1 MILLKMTKLKSMT
14 YFRQNFMCQKFNFAV
29 LVSIFME
36 NTFNKLNCTCS
47 NFVLHLKAHLIMT
60 KQTAS
65 VLFFLFILISVFTSG
80 CQKDELNSDP
90 SFKLQ
95 FSADTVI
102 FDTVFTTI
110 GSSSKA
116 LVIRNTGNTKVN
128 ISKITLAR
136 RSSSPFRVNI
146 DGTSTDEYHNLEIAA
161 NDSAYIFVKVTIDPN
176 NASNPLI
183 ETDSIVFEINGNTQ
197 NVKLV
202 AWGQDA
208 YFHLNDFL
216 SGNITL
222 PNDKPH
228 IVYGTLTVQNGC
240 KLSIEKGTRLYF
252 HDGGSLEI
260 QSGAS
265 LNVLGTLESPVLFTG
280 DNLEDY
286 YQDLP
291 GLWEGIWLKNGS
303 KTISFTY
310 AEITNAKVGIR
321 ADSIGMDDAEPLRL
335 HNCMIHNM
343 NNYGIYATK
352 AHIVATNCQITNCGG
367 NVVSI
372 ENGGDYDFRNCTLA
386 RYFSGRSYPALYIS
400 NYVSDSTGERFPGE
414 LTSAYFGNCIISGY
428 QSDQIGLYELE
439 GTLFNFQFDYC
450 LVNWDKPFYQKYEP
464 NFTNCISNEEAKFID
479 PYTND
484 FQLDTLSF
492 AKDAASMGII
502 NGTVPDIRLDR
513 KGISRVVFDKPD
525 LGAYE
530 RVEIR

>member
-1 MILLKMTKLKSMT
+1 MK
-14 YFRQNFMCQKFNFAV
+14 
-29 LVSIFME
+29 
-36 NTFNKLNCTCS
+36 
-47 NFVLHLKAHLIMT
+47 
-60 KQTAS
+60 KQTATI
-65 VLFFLFILISVFTSG
+65 LFLLLSLTVFFSSG
-80 CQKDELNSDP
+80 CQKDELNNDP
-90 SFKLQ
+90 NFKLQ

-102 FDTVFTTI
+102 FDTVFTSI
-110 GSSSKA
+110 GSSSRA
-116 LVIRNTGNTKVN
+116 LVIRNSGNTKIN
-128 ISKITLAR
+128 IAKITLAR
-136 RSSSPFRVNI
+136 RSSSPFRINI
-146 DGTSTDEYHNLEIAA
+146 DGLATDEYKNLEIAA

-176 NASNPLI
+176 KVNTPLI
-183 ETDSIVFEINGNTQ
+183 ENDSIVFEINGNTQ

-208 YFHLNDFL
+208 YFHLNETL

-222 PNDKPH
+222 PDDKPH
-228 IVYGTLTVQNGC
+228 VIYGTFIAEQGC
-240 KLSIEKGTRLYF
+240 NLSIGKGTRLYF
-252 HDGGSLEI
+252 HTGGSLEI

-265 LNVLGTLESPVLFTG
+265 LHVDGTLESPVLFTS

-286 YQDLP
+286 YLNLP
-291 GLWEGIWLKNGS
+291 GLWDGIWLKKGS
-303 KTISFTY
+303 KNISLTY

-321 ADSIGMDDAEPLRL
+321 ADSIGLDEVEPLRL

-352 AHIVATNCQITNCGG
+352 ARIVATNCQITNCGG

-372 ENGGDYDFRNCTLA
+372 ENGGNYDFRNCTLA
-386 RYFSGRSYPALYIS
+386 RYFSGRGYPALYIS

-414 LTSAYFGNCIISGY
+414 LTGAYFGNCIISGN

-450 LVNWDKPFYQKYEP
+450 LVNWDKTFYQKYEA

-502 NGTVPDIRLDR
+502 TTTVPDIRSDR

-530 RVEIR
+530 RLEKR

>member
-1 MILLKMTKLKSMT
+1 MIKQTVSILLFLLS
-14 YFRQNFMCQKFNFAV
+14 
-29 LVSIFME
+29 L
-36 NTFNKLNCTCS
+36 
-47 NFVLHLKAHLIMT
+47 
-60 KQTAS
+60 TA
-65 VLFFLFILISVFTSG
+65 FFSSG
-80 CQKDELNSDP
+80 CQKDELNTDP
-90 SFKLQ
+90 TFKLQ

-110 GSSSKA
+110 GSSSRA

-128 ISKITLAR
+128 IAKITLAR
-136 RSSSPFRVNI
+136 GNSSPFRINI
-146 DGTSTDEYHNLEIAA
+146 DGTATNAYQNLEIAA

-176 NASNPLI
+176 NVNNPLI
-183 ETDSIVFEINGNTQ
+183 ESDSIVFELNGNTQ

-216 SGNITL
+216 SGEITL
-222 PNDKPH
+222 PYDKPH
-228 IVYGTLTVQNGC
+228 VVYGALTVKDGC
-240 KLSIEKGTRLYF
+240 KLTIGKGTRLYF
-252 HDGGSLEI
+252 HSGGSLEI

-265 LNVLGTLESPVLFTG
+265 LKVNGTLESPVLFTS

-291 GLWEGIWLKNGS
+291 GLWDGIWLRKGS
-303 KTISFTY
+303 KNISFTY
-310 AEITNAKVGIR
+310 ADITNAKVGIR
-321 ADSIGMDDAEPLRL
+321 ADSIGLDDIEPLRL
-335 HNCMIHNM
+335 QNSMIHNM
-343 NNYGIYATK
+343 TNYGIYANK

-372 ENGGDYDFRNCTLA
+372 ENGGNYDFRNCTLA
-386 RYFSGRSYPALYIS
+386 RYFSGRNYPALYIS
-400 NYVSDSTGERFPGE
+400 NYASDSTGERFPGE
-414 LTSAYFGNCIISGY
+414 LTGAYFGNCIISGN

-450 LVNWDKPFYQKYEP
+450 LVNWDKTFYQKYAL

-492 AKDAASMGII
+492 AKDAASMEII
-502 NGTVPDIRLDR
+502 NSTVPDIKFDR
-513 KGISRVVFDKPD
+513 KGISRVLFGKPD